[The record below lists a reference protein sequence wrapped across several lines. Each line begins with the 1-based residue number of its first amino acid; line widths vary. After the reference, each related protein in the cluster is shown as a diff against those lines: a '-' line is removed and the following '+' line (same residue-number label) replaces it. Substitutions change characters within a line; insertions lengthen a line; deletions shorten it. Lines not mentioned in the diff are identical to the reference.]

1 MDLLDSCTKADRDL
15 IFGFIAAHEL
25 ILQKWIYF
33 AIKFRKLSSLRVLRR
48 IKGQF
53 KGIQKYD
60 FKNVSIKTSISEGK
74 LRLKI
79 YEKDSEPIASERL
92 SINVKP
98 ENLSITNANLKAEES
113 AYSNPEAKVRYEST
127 MLKSTVIGGFVL
139 LCIGW
144 SAYFLYSHYCGASKP
159 SSIGISHYFLLISR
173 TAKLTLVAAG
183 VSVSIT
189 YGLWVV
195 YQNHANAEK
204 KDSSS
209 RSATFASQDVL
220 TSVEANA
227 IKGGCLPKIDGNS
240 ASARHTGLVGILITS
255 IFFLVLELL

>member
-1 MDLLDSCTKADRDL
+1 MCAKDPKMPVDLDQFSLPLDDL
-15 IFGFIAAHEL
+15 
-25 ILQKWIYF
+25 KP
-33 AIKFRKLSSLRVLRR
+33 S
-48 IKGQF
+48 
-53 KGIQKYD
+53 
-60 FKNVSIKTSISEGK
+60 NVFVNETG
-74 LRLKI
+74 
-79 YEKDSEPIASERL
+79 PVASESL

-98 ENLSITNANLKAEES
+98 ENLSITNANLTAEES
-113 AYSNPEAKVRYEST
+113 AYPHPETKVPYEVTIKIPLNNTATNTCT
-127 MLKSTVIGGFVL
+127 MLKSIVIGGFVL

>member
-195 YQNHANAEK
+195 YQNHVNAEK
-204 KDSSS
+204 RIAQVD
-209 RSATFASQDVL
+209 QQH
-220 TSVEANA
+220 
-227 IKGGCLPKIDGNS
+227 LPKIDGNS
-240 ASARHTGLVGILITS
+240 AFARHTGLVWTVVCGIL
-255 IFFLVLELL
+255 FVVLELF